1 MFKSIRE
8 SLSRTR
14 QSVFGQIAGVLGAGD
29 ITDETWED
37 LEALLIQADVGVPT
51 TVYLVDTLRER
62 VRREGLY
69 RAEQLLGA
77 LRSELRALLTDP
89 PVFEL
94 EQPRLLTV
102 VMIVGVNGSGK
113 TCF

>member
-1 MFKSIRE
+1 LFKSIRE

-14 QSVFGQIAGVLGAGD
+14 QIGVRPDRRRLGAGD
-29 ITDETWED
+29 ITEETWED

-69 RAEQLLGA
+69 RADQLLGA
-77 LRSELRALLTDP
+77 LRRNCG
-89 PVFEL
+89 
-94 EQPRLLTV
+94 R
-102 VMIVGVNGSGK
+102 
-113 TCF
+113 C

>member
-51 TVYLVDTLRER
+51 TVYQMCIRD
-62 VRREGLY
+62 
-69 RAEQLLGA
+69 
-77 LRSELRALLTDP
+77 RSSGVTRWL
-89 PVFEL
+89 PV
-94 EQPRLLTV
+94 QARSV
-102 VMIVGVNGSGK
+102 QR
-113 TCF
+113 

>member
-1 MFKSIRE
+1 MFSKQGNMFKSIRE

-51 TVYLVDTLRER
+51 TMCPVAPLREHIR
-62 VRREGLY
+62 HDKL
-69 RAEQLLGA
+69 
-77 LRSELRALLTDP
+77 
-89 PVFEL
+89 
-94 EQPRLLTV
+94 
-102 VMIVGVNGSGK
+102 
-113 TCF
+113 